1 MPPFFARLQA
11 GTTVQ
16 LRPILFINGILL
28 SILALSMTLPMLADF
43 YFGHDDWRVFFICII
58 ITAFFGGAM
67 VLSNTGGDFS
77 LSIREAFI
85 LAVSSWVI
93 LSIFAALP
101 FWLSSLQMT
110 WTASFFESISSL
122 TTTGATVITDLGK
135 VPAGLLLWRALLQW
149 LGGIGMIV
157 LSVSL
162 LPFLNI
168 GGMQIFRREY
178 ADSEKIYSRT
188 MQLVTSLFMLYLGLS
203 VTCALLY
210 MATGLQVF
218 DAVVLSMSTISTG
231 GFSTFPNSFAS
242 IDNGATEAVAI
253 VFMIMGCLPFVLYI
267 KAVRGNPGHIFRDM
281 QVRWFLTA
289 VVLSVL
295 VISYSLYSQGLY
307 DGPEALRT
315 ATFHTVSLMTGTGF
329 FYEDYTVWGGFCL
342 TVMFFL
348 IAVGGCSGS
357 STSGIKI
364 FRFQI
369 LYSVVKVQLYKLIYP
384 HGVFLPHYNRK
395 PMPADVPVS
404 VMSFLCVYA
413 LSFAVI
419 SAVLSLTGLDLVT
432 ALSATL
438 GCLSNLGTGFGPT
451 VGPLGNYAPLSD
463 FALWALCFAML
474 LGRLEMFTVL
484 VIFTPYFWRR

>member
-1 MPPFFARLQA
+1 M
-11 GTTVQ
+11 Q
-16 LRPILFINGILL
+16 LRPILFINGVLLTIL
-28 SILALSMTLPMLADF
+28 SLSMTLPMLADF
-43 YFGHDDWRVFFICII
+43 YFGYEDWKVFFTCII

-67 VLSNTGGDFS
+67 ILSNTGGGFS

-93 LSIFAALP
+93 LPIFAALP
-101 FWLSSLQMT
+101 FWLSSLNMT
-110 WTASFFESISSL
+110 WTGSFFESMSSL
-122 TTTGATVITDLGK
+122 TTTGATVLTDLEK
-135 VPAGLLLWRALLQW
+135 VPAGILLWRALLQW

-178 ADSEKIYSRT
+178 ADTEKIFSRT
-188 MQLVTSLFMLYLGLS
+188 LQLLTSLFMLYLAFS

-210 MATGLQVF
+210 MATGMQVF
-218 DAVVLSMSTISTG
+218 DAIVLSMSTISTG
-231 GFSTFPNSFAS
+231 GFSTFTYSFAA
-242 IDNGATEAVAI
+242 IDNPATEAVAI
-253 VFMIMGCLPFVLYI
+253 VFMLMGCLPFVLYI
-267 KAVRGNPGHIFRDM
+267 KAVRGNPGSIFRDT
-281 QVRWFLTA
+281 QVRWFLSG

-295 VISYSLYSQGLY
+295 AIAFSLYSQGLY
-307 DGPEALRT
+307 DWPQALHT

-329 FYEDYTVWGGFCL
+329 FYEDYSLWGGFCL
-342 TVMFFL
+342 TLMFFL

-369 LYSVVKVQLYKLIYP
+369 LYSVVKVQLYRLIYP

-395 PMPADVPVS
+395 PMPPDVAVS

-419 SAVLSLTGLDLVT
+419 ALLLSLTGLDLIT

-438 GCLSNLGTGFGPT
+438 GCLANLGTGFGAT
-451 VGPLGNYAPLSD
+451 VGPHGSYAPLND